1 KTVVSNVSLSIPKG
15 KITSFIGPNGAG
27 KSTLVS
33 MMSRLIQKDEGEILI
48 DGKEISAY
56 KSDELAKKLSILK
69 QTNHLNIRLTVRDLV
84 GFGRFP
90 YSRGRLTKHDQE
102 IVEQSM
108 AYMELSDL
116 QDQYL
121 DQLSGGQRQR

>member
-1 KTVVSNVSLSIPKG
+1 MVEVKNVSKKYGGKTVVSNVSLSIPKG

-69 QTNHLNIRLTVRDLV
+69 QTNHLNIRLTV
-84 GFGRFP
+84 
-90 YSRGRLTKHDQE
+90 
-102 IVEQSM
+102 
-108 AYMELSDL
+108 
-116 QDQYL
+116 
-121 DQLSGGQRQR
+121 